1 MLATAGLTSVP
12 PAAGGKS
19 RERWESLSAIAQLA
33 SDLAGMSLEAFAAEL
48 SRRAE
53 LGHAPVPD
61 AVTLASMHSAKGLE
75 WDAVLLPSLTDGIMP
90 IGYARAP
97 EAINEERRLLY
108 VAVTRARKHLALS
121 WSQASGKPSRF
132 LAELRRG
139 EGIR

>member
-1 MLATAGLTSVP
+1 
-12 PAAGGKS
+12 
-19 RERWESLSAIAQLA
+19 
-33 SDLAGMSLEAFAAEL
+33 
-48 SRRAE
+48 
-53 LGHAPVPD
+53 
-61 AVTLASMHSAKGLE
+61 MHSAKGLE
-75 WDAVLLPSLTDGIMP
+75 WEAVILPSLTEGIMP

-108 VAVTRARKHLALS
+108 VAVTRTRKHLALS